1 MKITQEMVMEL
12 NNELINKGCPFRYE
26 YENNTTSGNP
36 HIKITLP
43 SMNYVSSFIINPE
56 REFFDWL
63 KLWFKIRGIELYF
76 NNDGMIC
83 WSKNGCGDRVSE
95 EVVMQIKQY
104 YVYTA
109 RGFGNVI
116 VVQPDYLNKNENDYV
131 MVITYCNKK
140 FGYIHNIPRSAILS
154 ENKKLDEDEKKNL
167 VDYITKKL
175 DLE

>member
-26 YENNTTSGNP
+26 YEKNTTSGNP
-36 HIKITLP
+36 RIKITLP
-43 SMNYVSSFIINPE
+43 SMSCVSSFIINPE

-63 KLWFKIRGIELYF
+63 KLWFKIRGIELCF
-76 NNDGMIC
+76 NNDGSIC
-83 WSKNGCGDRVSE
+83 WSKDGWGGRVLE
-95 EVVMQIKQY
+95 EVVTQIKQY

-131 MVITYCNKK
+131 MVITYCNK
-140 FGYIHNIPRSAILS
+140 N
-154 ENKKLDEDEKKNL
+154 LDIFTTYLGVQSLAKIKN
-167 VDYITKKL
+167 
-175 DLE
+175 

>member
-1 MKITQEMVMEL
+1 MMEVFVGVRMDGWQGFRRSC
-12 NNELINKGCPFRYE
+12 NANKTILC
-26 YENNTTSGNP
+26 
-36 HIKITLP
+36 
-43 SMNYVSSFIINPE
+43 
-56 REFFDWL
+56 
-63 KLWFKIRGIELYF
+63 LY
-76 NNDGMIC
+76 
-83 WSKNGCGDRVSE
+83 SKR
-95 EVVMQIKQY
+95 
-104 YVYTA
+104 
-109 RGFGNVI
+109 FGNVI